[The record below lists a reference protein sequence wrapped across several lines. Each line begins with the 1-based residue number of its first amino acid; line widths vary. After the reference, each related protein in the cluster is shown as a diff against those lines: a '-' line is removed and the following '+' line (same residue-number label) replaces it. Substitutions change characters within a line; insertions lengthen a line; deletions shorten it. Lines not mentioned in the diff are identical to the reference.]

1 MTDMDRDEQ
10 TAPPQADGQ
19 VEAGDKQ
26 ASDEPTTD
34 AAGPAPQV
42 EAADEHDLA
51 AVIESWEDDP
61 RPQADEE
68 LGDVRPA
75 AEPPAEAGQAQ
86 GEGAQQSESGEDEGD
101 DDASDQA
108 ASQAAPPDAEGEV
121 VPTME
126 TAVSAQEIAD
136 AEASAARSGD
146 DREPADSEAAVVEAI
161 LFASDSPVPASKIS
175 QVAELSGQKAVN
187 AAVKRLNER
196 YASIGAAFRIEAIA
210 GGYQLLTAPRYHDVL
225 AKLFRAKSDSR
236 LSQAALET
244 MAIVAY
250 RQPILR
256 ADIEAIRGVASG
268 EILRS
273 LMDKQLV
280 KIVGRAEVLGR
291 PMLYGTTKRFLEVF
305 GLSSLEDLPRVEE
318 LRSGAKE
325 PAAKSAEKPPEPG
338 AESEQPAQP

>member
-1 MTDMDRDEQ
+1 MTDTDRDHLQNDPLQPDGQAAEKC
-10 TAPPQADGQ
+10 PPQADR
-19 VEAGDKQ
+19 VEAG
-26 ASDEPTTD
+26 P
-34 AAGPAPQV
+34 AAPSPQGGS
-42 EAADEHDLA
+42 ERDLS
-51 AVIESWEDDP
+51 AVIESWEDAP
-61 RPQADEE
+61 RPTADT
-68 LGDVRPA
+68 
-75 AEPPAEAGQAQ
+75 
-86 GEGAQQSESGEDEGD
+86 ESGE
-101 DDASDQA
+101 
-108 ASQAAPPDAEGEV
+108 AERAEDIV
-121 VPTME
+121 SAEIVPTME

-136 AEASAARSGD
+136 AEASAARSDD
-146 DREPADSEAAVVEAI
+146 DREPEDPEGAVVEAI

-187 AAVKRLNER
+187 AAIKRLNER

-210 GGYQLLTAPRYHDVL
+210 GGYQLLTLPRYHDVL
-225 AKLFRAKSDSR
+225 TKLFRTKSDSR

-325 PAAKSAEKPPEPG
+325 PPAKPAEAKGATQAEDAKPASDP
-338 AESEQPAQP
+338 QPQPPQ

>member
-10 TAPPQADGQ
+10 QTAPSQADGQ
-19 VEAGDKQ
+19 GEAGGKQ
-26 ASDEPTTD
+26 ALDEPVSD
-34 AAGPAPQV
+34 AAGSAPQL
-42 EAADEHDLA
+42 EAAGEHDLA
-51 AVIESWEDDP
+51 AVIESWEDAP
-61 RPQADEE
+61 RPT
-68 LGDVRPA
+68 GDT
-75 AEPPAEAGQAQ
+75 
-86 GEGAQQSESGEDEGD
+86 ESGE
-101 DDASDQA
+101 
-108 ASQAAPPDAEGEV
+108 AERAEDIVSAEV

-136 AEASAARSGD
+136 AEASAARSDD
-146 DREPADSEAAVVEAI
+146 DREPEDGEAAVVEAV

-187 AAVKRLNER
+187 AAIKRLNER

-210 GGYQLLTAPRYHDVL
+210 GGYQLLTLPRYHDVL
-225 AKLFRAKSDSR
+225 TKLFRTKSDSR

-325 PAAKSAEKPPEPG
+325 PPAKPAEKPA
-338 AESEQPAQP
+338 AEKAEEVTGEGQPQPAQ